1 MKHSWNMTPD
11 LNSTESLLSEL
22 SSHDHSDSRLNDSTI
37 AMKMTAVGSELLV
50 AKIVA
55 MLILGFCSFCLGIL
69 PVKLAKWLNWNKES
83 TSTAKSSPQPF
94 VISLL
99 LCFGG
104 GVLLYTTFM
113 HLQPEVRE
121 GIQELQNTGDLPEF
135 RHGLHFAELIFCV
148 GFFFVYLVE
157 ELVHAVLDRRP
168 HEHEDEAV
176 LHRTMSLRRCSR
188 HPTHSGADGNG
199 EGTGTLIPRVSLN
212 NSSAAAKKNLTSS
225 GDNLDNVI
233 TNGSTGSSMSAS
245 TQGLLNSS
253 LSTIMV
259 LDSAKHSPLDAEA
272 HMTGGPLAEFSSSKQ
287 NHHHQHHH
295 HGHGH
300 GHSHAIPF
308 ADEDD
313 GSSASGSTVAKSLR
327 GLLAVLA
334 LSFHAVFEGL
344 AVGLEKSVGN
354 VWYLFAAIATHKLVI
369 GFCVGVELISTRTR
383 LVLIFVYMATF
394 AVVTPLGIGVGIAL
408 SNDGKEAGTNTVATV
423 VLQGMA
429 AGTLLYVVFFEVLQR
444 ERANTQ
450 SGIWQ
455 LVAIMAGFAIMF
467 ALQLLSGH
475 EHSHSHQHH
484 DHEEEAHDMMFG
496 NLTDHHEHDDD
507 QRRQ

>member
-1 MKHSWNMTPD
+1 MAPD
-11 LNSTESLLSEL
+11 LNTTESLLEEL
-22 SSHDHSDSRLNDSTI
+22 LLRDYSDSGINESTI
-37 AMKMTAVGSELLV
+37 ASKVATAGSELIV

-55 MLILGFCSFCLGIL
+55 MLVLGLCSFGLGIL
-69 PVKLAKWLNWNKES
+69 PVKLASWLHWNKEPQS
-83 TSTAKSSPQPF
+83 TKKSSSQHF

-104 GVLLYTTFM
+104 GVLLYTTFL

-121 GIQELQNTGDLPEF
+121 AMEVLQNNGELPEF
-135 RHGLHFAELIFCV
+135 RHDLHFAELVFCA

-188 HPTHSGADGNG
+188 HPTHSGVDCNG
-199 EGTGTLIPRVSLN
+199 DSSGTLIPRVSLK
-212 NSSAAAKKNLTSS
+212 NSSAAGNKNLINS

-253 LSTIMV
+253 LSTIMI
-259 LDSAKHSPLDAEA
+259 LDSAKNSPLDAEA
-272 HMTGGPLAEFSSSKQ
+272 HMTGGPLTGLSSVKQ
-287 NHHHQHHH
+287 NHHHH
-295 HGHGH
+295 HGH

-308 ADEDD
+308 KNDED
-313 GSSASGSTVAKSLR
+313 GLSTSSSTVAKSFR

-344 AVGLEKSVGN
+344 AVGLESSVGN

-369 GFCVGVELISTRTR
+369 AFCVGVELISTRTR
-383 LVLIFVYMATF
+383 LVLIFVYLATF
-394 AVVTPLGIGVGIAL
+394 AAVTPLGIGVGIAL
-408 SNDGKEAGTNTVATV
+408 SSDGEDAGTSSTVATV

-444 ERANTQ
+444 ERASTQ

-455 LVAIMAGFAIMF
+455 LIAIMAGFVVMF
-467 ALQLLSGH
+467 ALQLVKF
-475 EHSHSHQHH
+475 
-484 DHEEEAHDMMFG
+484 EEAEQL
-496 NLTDHHEHDDD
+496 N
-507 QRRQ
+507 

>member
-1 MKHSWNMTPD
+1 MKRSWEMAPD
-11 LNSTESLLSEL
+11 LNTSESLLSEL
-22 SSHDHSDSRLNDSTI
+22 SNQGHRDSRLNDSTV
-37 AMKMTAVGSELLV
+37 ALKMSAVGSELIV

-55 MLILGFCSFCLGIL
+55 MIVLGLCSFCLGVL
-69 PVKLAKWLNWNKES
+69 PVKLAKWLHWNKES
-83 TSTAKSSPQPF
+83 TSTGKSSPQNF

-121 GIQELQNTGDLPEF
+121 GIQELQYTGDLPEF
-135 RHGLHFAELIFCV
+135 RNGLHFAELIFCV

-199 EGTGTLIPRVSLN
+199 DGTGTLIPRVSLN
-212 NSSAAAKKNLTSS
+212 NSSASAKKNLTSS
-225 GDNLDNVI
+225 GDNLDNVM
-233 TNGSTGSSMSAS
+233 TNGSTGSS

-259 LDSAKHSPLDAEA
+259 VDSAKHSPLDAEA

-295 HGHGH
+295 HGQGH

-308 ADEDD
+308 RDDDD
-313 GSSASGSTVAKSLR
+313 GSSTNGSTVAKSLR

-344 AVGLEKSVGN
+344 AVGLETSVGN

-383 LVLIFVYMATF
+383 LVLILVYMATF
-394 AVVTPLGIGVGIAL
+394 AAVTPLGIGIGIAL
-408 SNDGKEAGTNTVATV
+408 SNDGEEAGTNTVATV

-467 ALQLLSGH
+467 VLQLLCKCHCFTYILSRISL
-475 EHSHSHQHH
+475 ELVCLQVQS
-484 DHEEEAHDMMFG
+484 
-496 NLTDHHEHDDD
+496 
-507 QRRQ
+507 

>member
-1 MKHSWNMTPD
+1 MAPD
-11 LNSTESLLSEL
+11 LNTNDSLLDEL
-22 SSHDHSDSRLNDSTI
+22 SAHSYSDFRSNESTI
-37 AMKMTAVGSELLV
+37 TFKETVTGSELIV

-55 MLILGFCSFCLGIL
+55 MLVLGLCSFGLGIL
-69 PVKLAKWLNWNKES
+69 PVKLASWLHWNKES
-83 TSTAKSSPQPF
+83 PSTMKSSSQHF

-104 GVLLYTTFM
+104 GVLLYTTLL

-121 GIQELQNTGDLPEF
+121 GMEQLQSSGALTELRHDL
-135 RHGLHFAELIFCV
+135 HIAELVFCA

-199 EGTGTLIPRVSLN
+199 DCPGNLIPRVSLN
-212 NSSAAAKKNLTSS
+212 KSSAATNRNLTSS
-225 GDNLDNVI
+225 GENLDNII
-233 TNGSTGSSMSAS
+233 TSGSTGSSVSTS

-253 LSTIMV
+253 LSTIMI
-259 LDSAKHSPLDAEA
+259 LESTKHSPLDAEA
-272 HMTGGPLAEFSSSKQ
+272 HMTGGPLAWLSSSKH
-287 NHHHQHHH
+287 NHHHHHH
-295 HGHGH
+295 HGH

-308 ADEDD
+308 KDEDD
-313 GSSASGSTVAKSLR
+313 GLSTSSSTVAKSFR
-327 GLLAVLA
+327 GLLAILA

-344 AVGLEKSVGN
+344 AVGLESSVGN

-369 GFCVGVELISTRTR
+369 AFCVGVELISTRTR
-383 LVLIFVYMATF
+383 LVLIFVYLATF
-394 AVVTPLGIGVGIAL
+394 AAVTPLGIGVGIAL
-408 SNDGKEAGTNTVATV
+408 SNGGEDAGTSSVATV

-455 LVAIMAGFAIMF
+455 LVAIVAGFAVMF
-467 ALQLLSGH
+467 ALQIISEYH
-475 EHSHSHQHH
+475 
-484 DHEEEAHDMMFG
+484 FFI
-496 NLTDHHEHDDD
+496 
-507 QRRQ
+507 

>member
-1 MKHSWNMTPD
+1 MKHSWKMSPD
-11 LNSTESLLSEL
+11 LNTSESVFSGL
-22 SSHDHSDSRLNDSTI
+22 SSQGHGDYRFNDS
-37 AMKMTAVGSELLV
+37 AVALKMTAVGSDLMV

-55 MLILGFCSFCLGIL
+55 MVVLGFCSFCLGIL
-69 PVKLAKWLNWNKES
+69 PVKLAKWLKWNKDS
-83 TSTAKSSPQPF
+83 TSTVKPSPQPL

-121 GIQELQNTGDLPEF
+121 GIQELTNNGDLPEF
-135 RHGLHFAELIFCV
+135 RHGLHFAELIFCI

-188 HPTHSGADGNG
+188 HPVHSGADGNG
-199 EGTGTLIPRVSLN
+199 DNTGTLIPRVSLN
-212 NSSAAAKKNLTSS
+212 NSSAAAKKNLTNS
-225 GDNLDNVI
+225 GDNLDNVM

-272 HMTGGPLAEFSSSKQ
+272 HMIGGPLAEFSSSKQ
-287 NHHHQHHH
+287 NHHHEHHH

-308 ADEDD
+308 GAEDD
-313 GSSASGSTVAKSLR
+313 GSTSGSTVAKSVR

-383 LVLIFVYMATF
+383 LLLIFVYMATF

-408 SNDGKEAGTNTVATV
+408 SNDGENAGTNTVATV

-467 ALQLLSGH
+467 ALQLLCKC
-475 EHSHSHQHH
+475 HSSVYSCRGFHFAS
-484 DHEEEAHDMMFG
+484 AIM
-496 NLTDHHEHDDD
+496 
-507 QRRQ
+507 RK

>member
-1 MKHSWNMTPD
+1 MAPD
-11 LNSTESLLSEL
+11 LNSTESLLQEMTTQGYIN
-22 SSHDHSDSRLNDSTI
+22 HSDSSVTSKLT
-37 AMKMTAVGSELLV
+37 TGSELMV

-55 MLILGFCSFCLGIL
+55 MLVLGFCSLALGTL
-69 PVKLAKWLNWNKES
+69 PVKLASWLRWNKEPAP
-83 TSTAKSSPQPF
+83 TSKSSSQHF

-104 GVLLYTTFM
+104 GVLLYTTFL

-121 GIQELQNTGDLPEF
+121 GMEYLQHIGKLPDF
-135 RHGLHFAELIFCV
+135 GHGIHMAELVFCA

-168 HEHEDEAV
+168 HEREDEAV

-188 HPTHSGADGNG
+188 HPTHTGADSNG
-199 EGTGTLIPRVSLN
+199 DNAGTLIPRVSLN
-212 NSSAAAKKNLTSS
+212 NSSAAAKKSLTSS

-233 TNGSTGSSMSAS
+233 TNGSTGSSISAS
-245 TQGLLNSS
+245 TQGLLNNS
-253 LSTIMV
+253 LSTIMI
-259 LDSAKHSPLDAEA
+259 LDSTKASPLDAEV
-272 HMTGGPLAEFSSSKQ
+272 HMTGGPLAGFAPAKQ
-287 NHHHQHHH
+287 NHHHHHH
-295 HGHGH
+295 HHHGH

-308 ADEDD
+308 KDDDD
-313 GSSASGSTVAKSLR
+313 GLSTSSSTVAKSFR

-344 AVGLEKSVGN
+344 AVGLESSVGN

-369 GFCVGVELISTRTR
+369 AFCVGVELVSTRTR
-383 LVLIFVYMATF
+383 LLLVFVYLATF
-394 AVVTPLGIGVGIAL
+394 AAVTPLGIGVGIAL
-408 SNDGKEAGTNTVATV
+408 SNDGGEAGTSTVATV

-455 LVAIMAGFAIMF
+455 LIAIMAGFAVMF
-467 ALQLLSGH
+467 GLQLITGH
-475 EHSHSHQHH
+475 EHHHHGHHAH
-484 DHEEEAHDMMFG
+484 DHGEAIDAQFG
-496 NLTDHHEHDDD
+496 NLTDHIDHEEDHHHHHEHDHLHHH
-507 QRRQ
+507 

>member
-1 MKHSWNMTPD
+1 MLKKFIGIRLDSPQGFWSVGAGSPGGIALMKHGWSMAPD
-11 LNSTESLLSEL
+11 LNETESLFSEF
-22 SSHDHSDSRLNDSTI
+22 SSHDHGDSPLNDSTV
-37 AMKMTAVGSELLV
+37 ALKMTAAGSELLV

-55 MLILGFCSFCLGIL
+55 MIVLGFCSFCLGIL
-69 PVKLAKWLNWNKES
+69 PVKLAKWLKWNKEP

-121 GIQELQNTGDLPEF
+121 GIQELQNTGELPEF

-176 LHRTMSLRRCSR
+176 LHRTMSLRRC
-188 HPTHSGADGNG
+188 
-199 EGTGTLIPRVSLN
+199 
-212 NSSAAAKKNLTSS
+212 
-225 GDNLDNVI
+225 
-233 TNGSTGSSMSAS
+233 
-245 TQGLLNSS
+245 LLNSS
-253 LSTIMV
+253 LSTILV
-259 LDSAKHSPLDAEA
+259 LD
-272 HMTGGPLAEFSSSKQ
+272 
-287 NHHHQHHH
+287 N
-295 HGHGH
+295 
-300 GHSHAIPF
+300 
-308 ADEDD
+308 EDD

-394 AVVTPLGIGVGIAL
+394 AVVTPIGIGVGIAL
-408 SNDGKEAGTNTVATV
+408 SNDGEEAGTNTVPTV

-455 LVAIMAGFAIMF
+455 LVAIIAGFAIMF
-467 ALQLLSGH
+467 ALQLLCKCHCLVLAS
-475 EHSHSHQHH
+475 
-484 DHEEEAHDMMFG
+484 AIILKAF
-496 NLTDHHEHDDD
+496 
-507 QRRQ
+507 

>member
-1 MKHSWNMTPD
+1 MAPD
-11 LNSTESLLSEL
+11 LNATESLLQEL
-22 SSHDHSDSRLNDSTI
+22 STQSYSDSGINDSTV
-37 AMKMTAVGSELLV
+37 ASKMATVGSELIV

-55 MLILGFCSFCLGIL
+55 MLVLGFCSFGLGIL
-69 PVKLAKWLNWNKES
+69 PVKLASWLHWNKEPQS
-83 TSTAKSSPQPF
+83 TTKSSSQHF

-104 GVLLYTTFM
+104 GVLLYTTFL

-121 GIQELQNTGDLPEF
+121 GMEDLQSNGELPEF
-135 RHGLHFAELIFCV
+135 RHDLHFAELVFCA

-168 HEHEDEAV
+168 HEQEDEAV

-199 EGTGTLIPRVSLN
+199 DSAGNLIPRVSLKN
-212 NSSAAAKKNLTSS
+212 TSAAASKNLINS

-233 TNGSTGSSMSAS
+233 TIGSTGSSMSAS

-253 LSTIMV
+253 LSTIMI

-272 HMTGGPLAEFSSSKQ
+272 HMTGGPLIGLSSARQ
-287 NHHHQHHH
+287 NHHHHHH
-295 HGHGH
+295 HGH

-308 ADEDD
+308 KNDDD
-313 GSSASGSTVAKSLR
+313 GLSTSSSTVAKSFR
-327 GLLAVLA
+327 GLLAILA

-344 AVGLEKSVGN
+344 AVGLESSVGN

-369 GFCVGVELISTRTR
+369 AFCVGVELISTRTR
-383 LVLIFVYMATF
+383 LVLIFVYLATF
-394 AVVTPLGIGVGIAL
+394 AAVTPLGIGVGIAL
-408 SNDGKEAGTNTVATV
+408 STDGKDDSTSTVATV

-455 LVAIMAGFAIMF
+455 LIAIMAGFTVMF
-467 ALQLLSGH
+467 ALQLLSKYH
-475 EHSHSHQHH
+475 WMS
-484 DHEEEAHDMMFG
+484 
-496 NLTDHHEHDDD
+496 LL
-507 QRRQ
+507 R

>member
-1 MKHSWNMTPD
+1 MTPD
-11 LNSTESLLSEL
+11 LNDSFLQEISP
-22 SSHDHSDSRLNDSTI
+22 HSYGDSRSNGSTI
-37 AMKMTAVGSELLV
+37 AFKVTATGSELII
-50 AKIVA
+50 AKVVA
-55 MLILGFCSFCLGIL
+55 MLVLGLCSFGLGIL
-69 PVKLAKWLNWNKES
+69 PVKLASWLHWNKES
-83 TSTAKSSPQPF
+83 PTRTKSSSQHF

-104 GVLLYTTFM
+104 GVLLYTTLL

-121 GIQELQNTGDLPEF
+121 GMEELQSSGAIPELRHDL
-135 RHGLHFAELIFCV
+135 HVAELVFCA

-188 HPTHSGADGNG
+188 HPTHSGP
-199 EGTGTLIPRVSLN
+199 EGTGDCAGNLIPRVSLN
-212 NSSAAAKKNLTSS
+212 NSSAATKRNLTSS
-225 GDNLDNVI
+225 GDNLDNII
-233 TNGSTGSSMSAS
+233 TNGSTGSSVSTS

-253 LSTIMV
+253 LSTIMI
-259 LDSAKHSPLDAEA
+259 LDNTKHSPLDAEA
-272 HMTGGPLAEFSSSKQ
+272 HMTGGPLVGLGSSKH
-287 NHHHQHHH
+287 NHHH

-308 ADEDD
+308 KDEED
-313 GSSASGSTVAKSLR
+313 GLSTSTSTVAKSFR

-344 AVGLEKSVGN
+344 AVGLESSVGN

-369 GFCVGVELISTRTR
+369 AFCVGVELISTRTK
-383 LVLIFVYMATF
+383 LVLIFVYLATF
-394 AVVTPLGIGVGIAL
+394 AAVTPLGIGVGIAL
-408 SNDGKEAGTNTVATV
+408 SSDGEEAGTSSVATV
-423 VLQGMA
+423 ILQGMA

-444 ERANTQ
+444 ERANTE

-455 LVAIMAGFAIMF
+455 LIAIVAGFVIML
-467 ALQLLSGH
+467 ALQLISEYH
-475 EHSHSHQHH
+475 C
-484 DHEEEAHDMMFG
+484 FVY
-496 NLTDHHEHDDD
+496 NV
-507 QRRQ
+507 R

>member
-1 MKHSWNMTPD
+1 MAPD
-11 LNSTESLLSEL
+11 LNTSESLFSDLP
-22 SSHDHSDSRLNDSTI
+22 SHVHSDSRLNDSTV
-37 AMKMTAVGSELLV
+37 ALRMTAAGSDLLV

-55 MLILGFCSFCLGIL
+55 MIVLGICSFCLGML
-69 PVKLAKWLNWNKES
+69 PVKLAKWLKWNKES

-121 GIQELQNTGDLPEF
+121 GMQELTNTGELPEF

-188 HPTHSGADGNG
+188 HPVHSGADGNG
-199 EGTGTLIPRVSLN
+199 DNAGTLIPRVSLN
-212 NSSAAAKKNLTSS
+212 NTSAAKKNLTSS
-225 GDNLDNVI
+225 GDNLDNVM

-272 HMTGGPLAEFSSSKQ
+272 HMTGGPLAEFGSSKQ

-295 HGHGH
+295 HGHDHGHGHGH

-308 ADEDD
+308 GAEDD
-313 GSSASGSTVAKSLR
+313 DESTSGSTVAKSVR

-394 AVVTPLGIGVGIAL
+394 AVVTPIGIGVGIAL
-408 SNDGKEAGTNTVATV
+408 SNDGENAGTNTVATV

-450 SGIWQ
+450 SGMWQ

-467 ALQLLSGH
+467 ALQLLCKFHCSLSSLARFRLRNAVMRIY
-475 EHSHSHQHH
+475 E
-484 DHEEEAHDMMFG
+484 
-496 NLTDHHEHDDD
+496 
-507 QRRQ
+507 

>member
-1 MKHSWNMTPD
+1 MSPD
-11 LNSTESLLSEL
+11 LNTSESLFSEL
-22 SSHDHSDSRLNDSTI
+22 SSQGHGDSRLNDS
-37 AMKMTAVGSELLV
+37 AVALKMTAVGSELMV

-55 MLILGFCSFCLGIL
+55 MIVLGVCSFCLGIL
-69 PVKLAKWLNWNKES
+69 PVKLAKWLKWNKDS
-83 TSTAKSSPQPF
+83 TSTAKPSTQPF

-121 GIQELQNTGDLPEF
+121 GIQELTNTGDLPEF
-135 RHGLHFAELIFCV
+135 RHGLHFAELIFCI

-188 HPTHSGADGNG
+188 HPVHSGADGNG
-199 EGTGTLIPRVSLN
+199 DNTGTLIPRVSLN

-225 GDNLDNVI
+225 GDNLDNVM

-272 HMTGGPLAEFSSSKQ
+272 HMIGGPLAEFSSSKQ
-287 NHHHQHHH
+287 NHHHEHHH

-308 ADEDD
+308 GAEDD
-313 GSSASGSTVAKSLR
+313 GSSTNGSTVAKSMR

-383 LVLIFVYMATF
+383 LLLILVYMATF

-408 SNDGKEAGTNTVATV
+408 SNDGENAGTNTVATV

-429 AGTLLYVVFFEVLQR
+429 SGTLLYVVFFEVLQR

-467 ALQLLSGH
+467 ALQLLCKCHCSTYSCRGFH
-475 EHSHSHQHH
+475 FAS
-484 DHEEEAHDMMFG
+484 AIM
-496 NLTDHHEHDDD
+496 
-507 QRRQ
+507 RK

>member
-1 MKHSWNMTPD
+1 MAPD
-11 LNSTESLLSEL
+11 LNTTELLLQEL
-22 SSHDHSDSRLNDSTI
+22 STRGYSDSGINDSTI
-37 AMKMTAVGSELLV
+37 ASKVATIGSELIV

-55 MLILGFCSFCLGIL
+55 MLVLGFCSFGLGIL
-69 PVKLAKWLNWNKES
+69 PVKLASWLHWNKEPQS
-83 TSTAKSSPQPF
+83 TTKSSSQHF

-104 GVLLYTTFM
+104 GVLLFTTFL

-121 GIQELQNTGDLPEF
+121 GMEELQSNGELPEF
-135 RHGLHFAELIFCV
+135 RHDLHFAELVFCA
-148 GFFFVYLVE
+148 GFFFVYLFE

-199 EGTGTLIPRVSLN
+199 DSTGTLIPRVSLK
-212 NSSAAAKKNLTSS
+212 NSSAANKNLINS
-225 GDNLDNVI
+225 GDNLDTVI

-253 LSTIMV
+253 LSTIMI

-272 HMTGGPLAEFSSSKQ
+272 HMTGGPLIGLSSVKQ
-287 NHHHQHHH
+287 NHYH
-295 HGHGH
+295 HGH
-300 GHSHAIPF
+300 GHSHAIPLKH
-308 ADEDD
+308 DDD
-313 GSSASGSTVAKSLR
+313 GMPTSNSTVAKSFR

-344 AVGLEKSVGN
+344 AVGLESSVGN

-369 GFCVGVELISTRTR
+369 AFCVGVELISTRTR
-383 LVLIFVYMATF
+383 LVLIFVYLATF
-394 AVVTPLGIGVGIAL
+394 AAVTPLGIGIGIAL
-408 SNDGKEAGTNTVATV
+408 SSDGEDAGTSTVATV

-444 ERANTQ
+444 ERASTQ

-455 LVAIMAGFAIMF
+455 LIAIMAGFAVMF
-467 ALQLLSGH
+467 ALQLISKYHCMSL
-475 EHSHSHQHH
+475 
-484 DHEEEAHDMMFG
+484 
-496 NLTDHHEHDDD
+496 
-507 QRRQ
+507 

>member
-1 MKHSWNMTPD
+1 MAIDVNTTDSALTEMSTQGYS
-11 LNSTESLLSEL
+11 NSGTNGSATVSKLGG
-22 SSHDHSDSRLNDSTI
+22 I
-37 AMKMTAVGSELLV
+37 GSELLV

-55 MLILGFCSFCLGIL
+55 MLVLGFCSFALGIL
-69 PVKLAKWLNWNKES
+69 PVKLASWLRWNKEPAS
-83 TSTAKSSPQPF
+83 PGKSSSQHF

-104 GVLLYTTFM
+104 GVLLYTTFL

-121 GIQELQNTGDLPEF
+121 SMEYLQDEEIIPDFG
-135 RHGLHFAELIFCV
+135 HGTHLAELVFCA

-168 HEHEDEAV
+168 HEREDEAV

-188 HPTHSGADGNG
+188 HPAHSGSDSNCDNS
-199 EGTGTLIPRVSLN
+199 GTLIPRVSLN
-212 NSSAAAKKNLTSS
+212 NSTPSSKKTLTNS
-225 GDNLDNVI
+225 GENLDNAI

-245 TQGLLNSS
+245 TQGLLNNS
-253 LSTIMV
+253 LSTIMIV
-259 LDSAKHSPLDAEA
+259 DSAKASPLDAEA
-272 HMTGGPLAEFSSSKQ
+272 HMTGGPLVAYNTGKQ
-287 NHHHQHHH
+287 NHHHHHHHH

-308 ADEDD
+308 KDDDD
-313 GSSASGSTVAKSLR
+313 GLSTSSSTVAKSFR

-344 AVGLEKSVGN
+344 AVGLETSVGN

-369 GFCVGVELISTRTR
+369 AFCVGVELISTRTR
-383 LVLIFVYMATF
+383 LVLIFVYLATF
-394 AVVTPLGIGVGIAL
+394 AAVTPLGIGVGIAL
-408 SNDGKEAGTNTVATV
+408 SNDGGDAGTSTVTTV

-455 LVAIMAGFAIMF
+455 LLAIMAGFAVMF
-467 ALQLLSGH
+467 ALQLVS
-475 EHSHSHQHH
+475 EYRKI
-484 DHEEEAHDMMFG
+484 FI
-496 NLTDHHEHDDD
+496 NLLLFIV
-507 QRRQ
+507 